1 MLDHSQSCAGF
12 QRRYAY
18 TCVGC
23 QAYREVSNA
32 VHIPGVSGLTWAETT
47 NQPSHISDMNVFHRI
62 TSPLLPYS
70 SRFAIISNTVILCA
84 THESV
89 NNTAARLTRAIGR
102 QIDKVQQMTAFS
114 S

>member
-32 VHIPGVSGLTWAETT
+32 VHIPGVSGLTWAEVRTLRSSSNHGGPEKAT
-47 NQPSHISDMNVFHRI
+47 IPGRRPSPDQCGH
-62 TSPLLPYS
+62 
-70 SRFAIISNTVILCA
+70 
-84 THESV
+84 
-89 NNTAARLTRAIGR
+89 ARLIYRPR
-102 QIDKVQQMTAFS
+102 LTATW
-114 S
+114 